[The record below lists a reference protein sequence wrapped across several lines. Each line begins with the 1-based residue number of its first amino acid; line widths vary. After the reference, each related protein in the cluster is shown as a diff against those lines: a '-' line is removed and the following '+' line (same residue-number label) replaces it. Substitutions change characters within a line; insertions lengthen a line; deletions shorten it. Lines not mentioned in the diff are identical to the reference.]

1 MNTSKMKHTKLLFL
15 LIAALATVSCHQS
28 TNESS
33 SESSTSD
40 SAELKKQEAWESAHR
55 LDSMGN
61 HREALLLRERTLS
74 EYCPNSAECLQYKGL
89 RCYIENKQDSANF
102 YFDKATR
109 MCDMALRDSLDINMV
124 TIKAFV
130 LTLMD
135 GDHSTQHFLD
145 SLSTRHH
152 DSKTLLQLKE
162 STEGIRN
169 VVVVIK
175 SLK

>member
-1 MNTSKMKHTKLLFL
+1 MKQARLLFL
-15 LIAALATVSCHQS
+15 LIAALTTISCRQS
-28 TNESS
+28 ANESS

-74 EYCPNSAECLQYKGL
+74 ENCPNSADCLQYKGL

-102 YFDKATR
+102 YFDKATQ

-135 GDHSTQHFLD
+135 GDRSTQHFLD
-145 SLSTRHH
+145 SLSTHH
-152 DSKTLLQLKE
+152 HNSKALQQLKE
-162 STEGIRN
+162 STKDIRN
-169 VVVVIK
+169 AVEVIK

>member
-1 MNTSKMKHTKLLFL
+1 MYIGINFVTKKVISILFALALFSCRPIVNQPTSK
-15 LIAALATVSCHQS
+15 
-28 TNESS
+28 SS
-33 SESSTSD
+33 ASD
-40 SAELKKQEAWESAHR
+40 SVELKKQEAWESAHR

-61 HREALLLRERTLS
+61 YREALLLRERTLS

-145 SLSTRHH
+145 SLSARHH
-152 DSKTLLQLKE
+152 DSEALQQLKE

-169 VVVVIK
+169 VVEVIK

>member
-1 MNTSKMKHTKLLFL
+1 MKKVLTLLFALALFSCRPVVNQPTSK
-15 LIAALATVSCHQS
+15 
-28 TNESS
+28 SS
-33 SESSTSD
+33 ASD
-40 SAELKKQEAWESAHR
+40 SVELKKQEAWESAHR

-74 EYCPNSAECLQYKGL
+74 EYCPNSAECLH
-89 RCYIENKQDSANF
+89 
-102 YFDKATR
+102 KATR

-124 TIKAFV
+124 TIKAFG
-130 LTLMD
+130 LAFTD
-135 GDHSTQHFLD
+135 GDRSTRHFLD

-152 DSKTLLQLKE
+152 DNQALQQLKE

>member
-1 MNTSKMKHTKLLFL
+1 MKKVISILF
-15 LIAALATVSCHQS
+15 ALALFSCRPSSNQS
-28 TNESS
+28 A
-33 SESSTSD
+33 SESSASD
-40 SAELKKQEAWESAHR
+40 SVELKKQEAWESAHR

-61 HREALLLRERTLS
+61 HPEALLLRERTLS
-74 EYCPNSAECLQYKGL
+74 ENCPNSAECLQYKGL

-102 YFDKATR
+102 YFDKATQ

-135 GDHSTQHFLD
+135 GDRSTQHFLD
-145 SLSTRHH
+145 SLSTHH
-152 DSKTLLQLKE
+152 HNSKALQQLKE
-162 STEGIRN
+162 STKDIRN
-169 VVVVIK
+169 AVEVIK

>member
-1 MNTSKMKHTKLLFL
+1 MNINKMKQAKPLFL
-15 LIAALATVSCHQS
+15 LIAAFAIVSCRP
-28 TNESS
+28 SS
-33 SESSTSD
+33 NQPTSESSASD
-40 SAELKKQEAWESAHR
+40 SVELKKQEAWESAHR

-102 YFDKATR
+102 YFDKAMR
-109 MCDMALRDSLDINMV
+109 MCDMALHDSLDINMV

-130 LTLMD
+130 LAFTN
-135 GDHSTQHFLD
+135 GDRSTQHFLD

-162 STEGIRN
+162 STEDIRN
-169 VVVVIK
+169 VVEIIK

>member
-1 MNTSKMKHTKLLFL
+1 MKKVIFILF
-15 LIAALATVSCHQS
+15 ALVLFSCRQS
-28 TNESS
+28 SNQSAPET
-33 SESSTSD
+33 STSD
-40 SAELKKQEAWESAHR
+40 SVELKKQEAWESAHR

-135 GDHSTQHFLD
+135 GDLSTQHFLD
-145 SLSTRHH
+145 SLSARHH
-152 DSKTLLQLKE
+152 DSEALQQLKE

-169 VVVVIK
+169 VVEVIK

>member
-1 MNTSKMKHTKLLFL
+1 
-15 LIAALATVSCHQS
+15 
-28 TNESS
+28 
-33 SESSTSD
+33 
-40 SAELKKQEAWESAHR
+40 
-55 LDSMGN
+55 MGN
-61 HREALLLRERTLS
+61 HPEALLLRERTLS

-102 YFDKATR
+102 YFDKATQ

-135 GDHSTQHFLD
+135 GDRSTQHFLD
-145 SLSTRHH
+145 SLSTHH
-152 DSKTLLQLKE
+152 HNSKALQQLKE
-162 STEGIRN
+162 STKDIRN
-169 VVVVIK
+169 AVEVIK

>member
-1 MNTSKMKHTKLLFL
+1 MNTSKMKHTKLFFL
-15 LIAALATVSCHQS
+15 LITTLTTVSCHQS

-89 RCYIENKQDSANF
+89 RCYIENKKDSANF
-102 YFDKATR
+102 YFDKTTR

-135 GDHSTQHFLD
+135 GDRSNQHFLD
-145 SLSTRHH
+145 SLSIPHY
-152 DSKTLLQLKE
+152 DSEALQQLKE
-162 STEGIRN
+162 STEDIRN
-169 VVVVIK
+169 VVKVIK